1 MKKEWLNAEMEA
13 LEIKET
19 AGGKILTGKP
29 DGEWV
34 YDDQTEKWWEP
45 GGTDT
50 VLSE

>member
-34 YDDQTEKWWEP
+34 YDDETQKWWQP
-45 GGTDT
+45 GGENPD
-50 VLSE
+50 LSA

>member
-19 AGGKILTGKP
+19 SGGSTFTGKP

-34 YDDQTEKWWEP
+34 YDKETDKWWQP
-45 GGTDT
+45 GGTTDDF
-50 VLSE
+50 S